1 MTYGKDGKFNLRSVG
16 VKRRRVFV
24 FFLTA
29 ILLLLLFF
37 SFFLVLKNFLSH
49 REPEFFMGIMILESD
64 HQAILRS
71 IRKVKDLQ
79 LGNLVV
85 LHPLDEAWNLTLI
98 EESIREA
105 NNRGLYTIFETY
117 DASDHEI
124 RITPNQFAI
133 WKSKYPR
140 LLGILVSEITGKQ
153 TDGTLWVDNST
164 GTVNHRLQAEQEVI
178 TKLTSRMELADFNNS
193 GARIFLQENVLSYV
207 SANTSFCDVFI
218 SKVFNA
224 PNVELMIG
232 LARGMANS
240 YNIPAWGL
248 WVDTWREWTKPPA
261 FTPNDVERALYEGW
275 FHGAKYFFFEQG
287 CFFGTLSRDWSNKYI
302 ILDPDGKLTGY
313 GKVIQK
319 FYAFLQKGARIGYS
333 RPKYNSSIAIM
344 IGQSGWSGRGRNWG
358 LWVQSERQGDFDYR
372 LLNHFFLGVGDNWQI
387 GSAKIAKEFTG
398 LPFGMV
404 DIISIYTL
412 PSVMKQYKVI
422 IALGW
427 SLISDTIAD
436 NIEYYVQN
444 GGIFFSFLTF
454 THTNK
459 TVDNLE
465 DPYAWTKSYGSLFG
479 LHVLSPIEGALD
491 IKADAFLHNITFTKD
506 TFWYPWNGTVYNYFD
521 PDETGA
527 WFWKFEYG
535 LYPSENST
543 VLAWV
548 DGDQSWPNA
557 FIIENRK
564 GSGYTYV
571 INTRNPNSLPDGIF
585 TDVITDFIFF
595 LCAYYV
601 KPMSYIPYPG

>member
-207 SANTSFCDVFI
+207 SANTSFCDVFL

>member
-1 MTYGKDGKFNLRSVG
+1 
-16 VKRRRVFV
+16 
-24 FFLTA
+24 
-29 ILLLLLFF
+29 
-37 SFFLVLKNFLSH
+37 
-49 REPEFFMGIMILESD
+49 MGIMILESD

-207 SANTSFCDVFI
+207 SANTSFCDVFL

>member
-1 MTYGKDGKFNLRSVG
+1 MG
-16 VKRRRVFV
+16 VKRHRAFI
-24 FFLTA
+24 FFLIA
-29 ILLLLLFF
+29 LLLTVFFF
-37 SFFLVLKNFLSH
+37 SFSSEVFKRFLSH
-49 REPEFFMGIMILESD
+49 KDPEFFMGILILESD
-64 HQAILRS
+64 HEAILRS
-71 IRKVKDLQ
+71 IRKMKDLK

-85 LHPLDEAWNLTLI
+85 LHPMDEAWNLTLI
-98 EESIREA
+98 EESIKEA

-117 DASDHEI
+117 DVSDHEI
-124 RITPNQFAI
+124 RIAPNQFAI
-133 WKSKYPR
+133 WKSKYPH

-153 TDGTLWVDNST
+153 TDGNLWVENST
-164 GTVNHRLQAEQEVI
+164 GTINHRLQAEREVI
-178 TKLTSRMELADFNNS
+178 GKLTSQMRLADFKNS

-232 LARGMANS
+232 LARGMVNS

-248 WVDTWREWTKPPA
+248 WVDTWREWIKPPA

-275 FHGAKYFFFEQG
+275 FYGAKYFFFEQG
-287 CFFGTLSRDWSNKYI
+287 CFFGTLARDWPNKYI
-302 ILDPDGKLTGY
+302 ILEPDGKLTGY

-319 FYAFLQKGARIGYS
+319 FYAFLRARAQRVGYGQ
-333 RPKYNSSIAIM
+333 PKHRSSIAIM
-344 IGQSGWSGRGRNWG
+344 IGQSGWSGRGRDWG
-358 LWVQSERQGDFDYR
+358 LWSQSDRQGDFDYR

-387 GSAKIAKEFTG
+387 ASAKTAKEFTG

-404 DIISIYTL
+404 DIISIYAP

-427 SLISDTIAD
+427 SLMSDTIAS

-444 GGIFFSFLTF
+444 GGIFFAFLTF
-454 THTNK
+454 THTNE
-459 TVDNLE
+459 TVDDLE
-465 DPYAWTKSYGSLFG
+465 EPYAWTKSFASLFG
-479 LHVLSPIEGALD
+479 VHVASPIESGLD
-491 IKADAFLHNITFTKD
+491 IKADSFLHNITFTQD
-506 TFWYPWNGTVYNYFD
+506 TFWHPWNGKTYNYFD
-521 PDETGA
+521 PAETGA
-527 WFWKFEYG
+527 WFWRFKYS
-535 LYPSENST
+535 LCSSETTT

-548 DGDQSWPNA
+548 NGDQRWPNA

-564 GSGYTYV
+564 GTGYTYI
-571 INTRNPNSLPDGIF
+571 INTRNPNSLPNGVL
-585 TDVITDFIFF
+585 TDVITDFIHF

>member
-1 MTYGKDGKFNLRSVG
+1 M
-16 VKRRRVFV
+16 
-24 FFLTA
+24 
-29 ILLLLLFF
+29 
-37 SFFLVLKNFLSH
+37 
-49 REPEFFMGIMILESD
+49 
-64 HQAILRS
+64 
-71 IRKVKDLQ
+71 
-79 LGNLVV
+79 
-85 LHPLDEAWNLTLI
+85 DEAWNLTLI
-98 EESIREA
+98 EDSIREA

-117 DASDHEI
+117 NASDHEI
-124 RITPNQFAI
+124 KITPNQFAI

-153 TDGTLWVDNST
+153 TDATLWVDNST
-164 GTVNHRLQAEQEVI
+164 GTINHRLQAEREVI
-178 TKLTSRMELADFNNS
+178 EKLTTRMQLADFNNS

-207 SANTSFCDVFI
+207 SANTSFCDVFV

-275 FHGAKYFFFEQG
+275 FYGAKYFFFEQG

-302 ILDPDGKLTGY
+302 ILEPDGKLTGY

-344 IGQSGWSGRGRNWG
+344 IGQSGWSGRGGDWG
-358 LWVQSERQGDFDYR
+358 LWEQSEKQGDFDYR

-404 DIISIYTL
+404 DIISIYTP

-427 SLISDTIAD
+427 SLMSDTIAG
-436 NIEYYVQN
+436 NIEYYVKN

-454 THTNK
+454 THTNE

-465 DPYAWTKSYGSLFG
+465 DPYAWTKSFASLFG
-479 LHVLSPIEGALD
+479 LHVASPIEGALD
-491 IKADAFLHNITFTKD
+491 IKADNFLHNITFTQD
-506 TFWYPWNGTVYNYFD
+506 TFWYPWNGTIYNYFD
-521 PDETGA
+521 PAETGA
-527 WFWKFEYG
+527 WFWRFKYS
-535 LYPSENST
+535 LYPSENTT

-564 GSGYTYV
+564 GTGYTYV
-571 INTRNPNSLPDGIF
+571 INTRNPNSLPNGVF
-585 TDVITDFIFF
+585 TDVITDFIHF
-595 LCAYYV
+595 LCAHYV

>member
-1 MTYGKDGKFNLRSVG
+1 
-16 VKRRRVFV
+16 
-24 FFLTA
+24 
-29 ILLLLLFF
+29 
-37 SFFLVLKNFLSH
+37 
-49 REPEFFMGIMILESD
+49 MGIMILESD

-164 GTVNHRLQAEQEVI
+164 GTINHRLQAEREVI
-178 TKLTSRMELADFNNS
+178 AKLTTQMQLADFNNS

-240 YNIPAWGL
+240 YTIPAWGL

-275 FHGAKYFFFEQG
+275 FYGAKYFFFEQG
-287 CFFGTLSRDWSNKYI
+287 CFFGTLARDWSNKYI
-302 ILDPDGKLTGY
+302 ILEQDGKLTGY

-319 FYAFLQKGARIGYS
+319 FFAFLQKGARIGYS
-333 RPKYNSSIAIM
+333 RPKYSSSIAIM
-344 IGQSGWSGRGRNWG
+344 IGQSGWSGRGGDWG
-358 LWVQSERQGDFDYR
+358 LWEQSEKQGDFDYR

-398 LPFGMV
+398 LPFGIV
-404 DIISIYTL
+404 DIISIYTP

-427 SLISDTIAD
+427 SLMSDTIAG

-454 THTNK
+454 THTNE

-465 DPYAWTKSYGSLFG
+465 DPYAWTKSYASLFG
-479 LHVLSPIEGALD
+479 LHVLTPIEGTLD
-491 IKADAFLHNITFTKD
+491 IKADAFLHNITFTQD
-506 TFWYPWNGTVYNYFD
+506 TFWYPWNGTIYNYFD
-521 PDETGA
+521 PAEIGV
-527 WFWKFEYG
+527 WFWKFQYS
-535 LYPSENST
+535 LYPSENTT

-557 FIIENRK
+557 FIIENRR
-564 GSGYTYV
+564 GTGYTYV
-571 INTRNPNSLPDGIF
+571 INTRNPNSLPNGIF
-585 TDVITDFIFF
+585 SDVITDFIHF
-595 LCAYYV
+595 LCAHYV